1 MPKEISIN
9 MKLTPEQI
17 DRLYQFTRQHYV
29 EWYDL
34 QTELVDHLANAIEQQ
49 WQENPKISFEDAL
62 QMEFKKFG
70 IFGFMDVV
78 EKRQAALNKR
88 YNKIVWQH
96 FKAFFTIPKIVITL
110 FSFFLMFF
118 VFRNYANSENL
129 ILILFFGILT
139 LFWISLFLQS
149 RKNKKQYQK
158 TGKKW
163 LLKEIIFGHSSFA
176 GLSYLPVQ
184 ILINTD
190 FTDNI
195 GILKA
200 TFFSLLFVSMALCE
214 YIILVIIPSK
224 AEDYLKET
232 CPEYALEN
240 AN

>member
-1 MPKEISIN
+1 

-34 QTELVDHLANAIEQQ
+34 QTELVDHLANSIEAQ

-96 FKAFFTIPKIVITL
+96 FKEFFTIPKIVITL

-118 VFRNYANSENL
+118 IFRNYSNSENL

-139 LFWISLFLQS
+139 AFWLSLFYQS
-149 RKNKKQYQK
+149 KKNKKERKK

-163 LLKEIIFGHSSFA
+163 LFKEIIFGHSSFA
-176 GLSYLPVQ
+176 GLSYLPIQ

-190 FTDNI
+190 FTENI
-195 GILKA
+195 GLYKA
-200 TFFSLLFVSMALCE
+200 IFFSFLFVSMALCE

-232 CPEYALEN
+232 YPEYTLEN

>member
-158 TGKKW
+158 TEEKW

-232 CPEYALEN
+232 YPEYALEN

>member
-1 MPKEISIN
+1 
-9 MKLTPEQI
+9 MKLTREQI
-17 DRLYQFTRQHYV
+17 DSLYQFTRQHYV

-34 QTELVDHLANAIEQQ
+34 QTELVDHLANSIEAQ

-200 TFFSLLFVSMALCE
+200 TLFSLLFVSMALCE

-232 CPEYALEN
+232 YPEYALEN
-240 AN
+240 ESI